1 MRCQRDRDAPWVG
14 DMVVLRRSRSQCYR
28 TAPSAGVVQSA
39 TLNVV
44 LAAASSRGG
53 GKRRQAA
60 AVQSGWRRCR
70 QWEALESAQAFT
82 SRSNE
87 ETVGSR
93 PLWGGYLSSYLG
105 AQVRDKV
112 ASVAAREPPFHRL

>member
-70 QWEALESAQAFT
+70 RRVRGGAPSDDH
-82 SRSNE
+82 R
-87 ETVGSR
+87 R
-93 PLWGGYLSSYLG
+93 PSTPVDGG
-105 AQVRDKV
+105 
-112 ASVAAREPPFHRL
+112 